1 MKKKVVIYYL
11 IIRSA
16 VRLGAAAFLALD
28 GVVALPYA
36 VYLPT
41 IAMAAGELGVT
52 VWYFAKYITRQKL
65 AFVLGLDTLLTL
77 WNIVVL
83 SVIPVSVS
91 AAETMVCGTFLD
103 VLLNLVLL
111 VLVLKMCIR
120 DRGLIVRDA
129 PREQS
134 RGNFAGLRKLLG
146 NFGVLFP

>member
-28 GVVALPYA
+28 GVVALPYV

-41 IAMAAGELGVT
+41 IAMAAGELGGT

-111 VLVLKMCIR
+111 VLVLKGRKYVVIQ
-120 DRGLIVRDA
+120 DPK
-129 PREQS
+129 PRRTRRAIEAKRAKKS
-134 RGNFAGLRKLLG
+134 AGTQDS
-146 NFGVLFP
+146 PEI

>member
-83 SVIPVSVS
+83 SVITVSVS

-111 VLVLKMCIR
+111 VLVLKGRKYVVIQ
-120 DRGLIVRDA
+120 DPK
-129 PREQS
+129 PRRTRRAIEAKRAKKS
-134 RGNFAGLRKLLG
+134 AGTQDS
-146 NFGVLFP
+146 PEI

>member
-77 WNIVVL
+77 WNI

-111 VLVLKMCIR
+111 VLVLKGRKYVVIQ
-120 DRGLIVRDA
+120 DPK
-129 PREQS
+129 PRRTRRAIEAKRAKKS
-134 RGNFAGLRKLLG
+134 AGTQDS
-146 NFGVLFP
+146 PEI